1 MAKLQADRQCAMEK
15 CPEGYPLLP
24 SEVQPSSSHP
34 HMLKDLKTF
43 FALIRPYQ
51 GKIWLSAV
59 FGSIGGALTGAGL
72 TNGVERLFSNI
83 FSDDR
88 ALMLNEIILIAA
100 IFPIL
105 FLIIGAS
112 NFLGAYLLHSA
123 GLAAIRDLRVRV
135 FDRLQLLSF
144 AYFQNNPSGD
154 LIARITGDTQALQ
167 ITLNYVARKFITQ
180 PATIIGAAFFLILK
194 AVQHEGVLEIY
205 LCLMALPVVV
215 FPIRHFSRKLSRKA
229 VKQQEEFGGLTQN
242 IVQNLSAAR
251 EVRAF
256 NLEEREST
264 RFRNRAADLYR
275 SQMKVVKYGFSLP
288 PVIETISSIGLSI
301 AFVIGYYQGVAGG
314 VFTGVFLALYFL
326 YSAIKS
332 LGMFAAELSKGA
344 AALKRVEEIL
354 NQSID
359 VVEDPNAKPLE
370 AANGD
375 ICFDRVDF
383 SYDSAPVLQNVSAQ
397 ISAGSICALVG
408 PSGSGKSTFVNLVP
422 RFFDVVKGSISID
435 GRDLRSIPLKDL
447 RQQIALVSQEPVLF
461 DDTVMEN
468 IRLGRQDATDEEVKA
483 AAKNAFADE
492 FIRSMDRGYD
502 EIVGER
508 GARLSGG
515 QRQRIAIARAFL
527 RSAPILILDEATSAL
542 DSESEEKIQQALSKL
557 VIGKTVLI
565 IAHRF
570 STIVSAQQILVFEN
584 GQIVDSGSHDE
595 LLANSPLYQRLYSRQ
610 A

>member
-1 MAKLQADRQCAMEK
+1 
-15 CPEGYPLLP
+15 
-24 SEVQPSSSHP
+24 
-34 HMLKDLKTF
+34 MLKDLKTF
-43 FALIRPYQ
+43 YALIRPYR
-51 GKIWLSAV
+51 GKIWLSVV

-72 TNGVERLFSNI
+72 TNGVERLFTGI
-83 FSDDR
+83 FNDERS
-88 ALMLNEIILIAA
+88 MELNEIILVAS
-100 IFPIL
+100 IFPLL

-123 GLAAIRDLRVRV
+123 GLAAIRDLRMRV

-144 AYFQNNPSGD
+144 AYFQKNPSGD
-154 LIARITGDTQALQ
+154 LIARITGDTQMLQ

-180 PATIIGAAFFLILK
+180 PATILGAVYFLALK
-194 AVQHEGVLEIY
+194 AIQNEGVIEIY
-205 LCLMALPVVV
+205 LCLAALPVVI
-215 FPIRHFSRKLSRKA
+215 FPIRLFTRKLSRKA

-242 IVQNLSAAR
+242 IAQNLSAAR

-256 NLEEREST
+256 NLEERESS
-264 RFRNRAADLYR
+264 RFRDRAAQLYR
-275 SQMKVVKYGFSLP
+275 AQMKVVKYGFSLP
-288 PVIETISSIGLSI
+288 PVIETISSVGLSI

-326 YSAIKS
+326 YTAIKS

-344 AALKRVEEIL
+344 AALNRVEEIL
-354 NQSID
+354 REPIN
-359 VVEDPNAKPLE
+359 VVEDPKALPFGAAK
-370 AANGD
+370 GD
-375 ICFDRVDF
+375 IHFDRVDF
-383 SYDSAPVLQNVSAQ
+383 SYDSTLVLSKVSAQ
-397 ISAGSICALVG
+397 IPAGSICALVG

-422 RFFDVVKGSISID
+422 RFFDVAEGSISID
-435 GRDLRSIPLKDL
+435 DRDIRSMPLKDL

-468 IRLGRQDATDEEVKA
+468 IRLGRQDASDDEVMA
-483 AAKNAFADE
+483 AAKDAFADE
-492 FIRSMDRGYD
+492 FIRSMERGYN

-542 DSESEEKIQQALSKL
+542 DTESEEKVQQALSKL
-557 VIGKTVLI
+557 VVGKTVLI

-570 STIVSAQQILVFEN
+570 STIVAAQQILVFEK
-584 GQIVDSGSHDE
+584 GQIVDSGSHDT
-595 LLANSPLYQRLYSRQ
+595 LLANCPLYQRLYNRQ
-610 A
+610 V

>member
-1 MAKLQADRQCAMEK
+1 MPPQ
-15 CPEGYPLLP
+15 
-24 SEVQPSSSHP
+24 
-34 HMLKDLKTF
+34 MLKDLKTF
-43 FALIRPYQ
+43 YALIRPYQ
-51 GKIWLSAV
+51 GKIWLSAI

-72 TNGVERLFSNI
+72 TNGVERLFSGI
-83 FSDDR
+83 FNDDR
-88 ALMLNEIILIAA
+88 SMMLNEIILVAS
-100 IFPIL
+100 IFPLL

-123 GLAAIRDLRVRV
+123 GLAAIRDLRIRV

-144 AYFQNNPSGD
+144 AYFQKNPSGD
-154 LIARITGDTQALQ
+154 LIARITGDTQMLQ

-180 PATIIGAAFFLILK
+180 PATILGAVYFLALK
-194 AVQHEGVLEIY
+194 AIQNEGVIEIY
-205 LCLMALPVVV
+205 LCLAALPVVI
-215 FPIRHFSRKLSRKA
+215 FPIRLFTRKLSRKA

-242 IVQNLSAAR
+242 IAQNLSAAR

-256 NLEEREST
+256 NLERRESS
-264 RFRNRAADLYR
+264 RFRDRAEQLYR
-275 SQMKVVKYGFSLP
+275 AQMKVVKYGFSLP

-326 YSAIKS
+326 YTAIKS

-344 AALKRVEEIL
+344 AALNRVDEIL
-354 NQSID
+354 REPID
-359 VVEDPNAKPLE
+359 VVEDPKATPLGTAK
-370 AANGD
+370 GD
-375 ICFDRVDF
+375 IKFEGVDF
-383 SYDSAPVLQNVSAQ
+383 SYDDTPVLRDVGAL
-397 ISAGSICALVG
+397 IPAGSICALVG

-422 RFFDVVKGSISID
+422 RFFDVAKGAISID
-435 GRDLRSIPLKDL
+435 GRDIRSMPLRDL

-468 IRLGRQDATDEEVKA
+468 IRLGRQDASDDEVIA
-483 AAKNAFADE
+483 AAKAAFADE
-492 FIRSMDRGYD
+492 FISSMNRGYD

-542 DSESEEKIQQALSKL
+542 DTESEEKVQQALSKL
-557 VIGKTVLI
+557 VVGKTVLI

-595 LLANSPLYQRLYSRQ
+595 LLANCPLYQRLYNRQ
-610 A
+610 V

>member
-1 MAKLQADRQCAMEK
+1 
-15 CPEGYPLLP
+15 
-24 SEVQPSSSHP
+24 
-34 HMLKDLKTF
+34 MLKDLKTF
-43 FALIRPYQ
+43 YALIRPYQ
-51 GKIWLSAV
+51 GKIWLSAI

-72 TNGVERLFSNI
+72 TNGVERLFTGI

-88 ALMLNEIILIAA
+88 ALMLNEIILVAS
-100 IFPIL
+100 IFPVL
-105 FLIIGAS
+105 FLIIGGS

-123 GLAAIRDLRVRV
+123 GLSAIRDLRIRV

-144 AYFQNNPSGD
+144 SYFQKNSTGD
-154 LIARITGDTQALQ
+154 LIARITGDTQMLQ

-180 PATIIGAAFFLILK
+180 PATIIGATYFLTLK
-194 AVQHEGVLEIY
+194 AVQDEGVLEIY
-205 LCLMALPVVV
+205 LCLAALPIVI
-215 FPIRHFSRKLSRKA
+215 FPIRHITRKLSRKA

-242 IVQNLSAAR
+242 IAQNLSAAR

-264 RFRNRAADLYR
+264 RFRDRASQLFK

-326 YSAIKS
+326 YTAIKN

-344 AALKRVEEIL
+344 AALSRVEEIL
-354 NQSID
+354 NEPID
-359 VVEDPNAKPLE
+359 VVDDPGATPLKSV
-370 AANGD
+370 NGE
-375 ICFDRVDF
+375 IRFDQVDF
-383 SYDSAPVLQNVSAQ
+383 SYDSNPVLRSVNAQ
-397 ISAGSICALVG
+397 IPAGSTCALVG

-422 RFFDVVKGSISID
+422 RFFDVANGSISID
-435 GRDLRSIPLKDL
+435 GRDIRAVPLKEL

-468 IRLGRQDATDEEVKA
+468 IRLGRQDASNEEVMA
-483 AAKNAFADE
+483 AARDAFADE
-492 FIRSMDRGYD
+492 FIRSMDKGYN

-527 RSAPILILDEATSAL
+527 RAAPILILDEATSAL
-542 DSESEEKIQQALSKL
+542 DTESEEKVQQALRKL
-557 VIGKTVLI
+557 VVGKTVLI

-570 STIVSAQQILVFEN
+570 STIDSAQQILVFEN
-584 GQIVDSGSHDE
+584 GQIVDSGSHDH
-595 LLANSPLYQRLYSRQ
+595 LIANSPLYRRLYNRQ
-610 A
+610 V